1 MIDYSDLQDIL
12 RNIKS
17 LFSVYTEIVDE
28 ATKEHDAVKSIKSQM
43 HDCKI
48 PGNSN
53 SRDSDIKEYVEK
65 LGSIE
70 RDFEESKKLNGELEE
85 VAEDQKELIT

>member
-1 MIDYSDLQDIL
+1 
-12 RNIKS
+12 
-17 LFSVYTEIVDE
+17 
-28 ATKEHDAVKSIKSQM
+28 M

-53 SRDSDIKEYVEK
+53 SRDADIKKYVEK

-70 RDFEESKKLNGELEE
+70 RDFEESKK
-85 VAEDQKELIT
+85 

>member
-1 MIDYSDLQDIL
+1 MVDLSDLQDIL
-12 RNIKS
+12 RNLKA
-17 LFSVYTEIVDE
+17 LTNDYTEIVDE
-28 ATKEHDAVKSIKSQM
+28 ATKEHDAVKLIKTQM

-53 SRDSDIKEYVEK
+53 SRDSDIKKYVEK